1 MILAGKVGIITGA
14 GRGIGRELALG
25 MARHGAAIVVNDAG
39 VAVDGTAVDERPAD
53 SVVAE
58 IVDAGGAA
66 AADGSS
72 VTSHAAA
79 RDLVKR
85 ATREFG
91 RLDFVVNNAGIVRD
105 AMFHK
110 MSAADWNAVID
121 VHLNGTFN
129 VCRAA
134 AEIFRSQESGAFVNI
149 TSTSGLIG
157 NYGQANY
164 AAAKLGI
171 VALTRA
177 IALDLRRFKV
187 RANAIAPF
195 AWTRIT
201 GTIPE
206 TDDPAT
212 QTRIERLKSLKPE
225 HIVPLAVHLVSDA
238 GASVSGQVF
247 AVRGAEIVLFS
258 LPRPA
263 ATLYRPGGWD
273 AASVARELGSLE
285 SQFSPLA
292 VTADVFAED
301 PKL

>member
-14 GRGIGRELALG
+14 GRGIGRELALA
-25 MARHGAAIVVNDAG
+25 MARAGAAIVVNDAG
-39 VAVDGTAVDERPAD
+39 VAVDGSAAGERPAD
-53 SVVAE
+53 TVVAE
-58 IVDAGGAA
+58 IRAEGGAA
-66 AADGSS
+66 AADAGS
-72 VTSHAAA
+72 VTSHEAA
-79 RDLVKR
+79 REMVQR
-85 ATREFG
+85 ALREFG

-110 MSAADWNAVID
+110 MTEADWDAVID
-121 VHLNGTFN
+121 VHLKGTFN

-134 AEIFRSQESGAFVNI
+134 AEIFRSQQSGAFVNM

-164 AAAKLGI
+164 SAAKLGI
-171 VALTRA
+171 VALTRSV
-177 IALDLRRFKV
+177 ALDLRRFNV

-201 GTIPE
+201 GTIPD
-206 TDDPAT
+206 TDDAAT
-212 QTRIERLKSLKPE
+212 QTRIERLKALKAE
-225 HIVPLAVHLVSDA
+225 HVAPLAVHLVSDA
-238 GASVSGQVF
+238 GAGVSGQIF

-273 AASVARELGSLE
+273 AASIADRLRTIE

-292 VTADVFAED
+292 VTADVFADD